1 MSYEKLL
8 SDFDERF
15 REIQRKTTTLLN
27 EANQMIVLC
36 TKTLESL
43 RKIVSSEGF
52 KTKDAEIDFFKR
64 IKVVPMHLLIHYTE
78 IRSCELRMPKIGEL
92 NQSEFLEKQVDKVND
107 FFGVHTEF
115 LVYLDQGYKH
125 FDKHYFT
132 RKHLNDVPLVK
143 SYPYYKDAMF
153 NTSHDGI
160 LARIR
165 GFGLFIKYLQEKK
178 RQLEKRNSCEEKSR
192 GQGSLIWTGSYAG
205 FVEMVYGCVAAECF
219 NDGNIDIKKVIEEL
233 GDFLNIERGNS
244 TRTYNELK
252 NRTQSQIKFFEET
265 GRKLLE
271 KMSKEDGYSS
281 DS

>member
-1 MSYEKLL
+1 MLYEKLL
-8 SDFDERF
+8 SDFNERL

-27 EANQMIVLC
+27 EANQMIALC

-43 RKIVSSEGF
+43 RKVVSSKGF
-52 KTKDAEIDFFKR
+52 KTKDDEIDFFKR
-64 IKVVPMHLLIHYTE
+64 VKVVPMHLLIHYTE

-92 NQSEFLEKQVDKVND
+92 HQSEFLERQVDKVND
-107 FFGVHTEF
+107 FFGVNTEF

-143 SYPYYKDAMF
+143 SYPYYKDALF
-153 NTSHDGI
+153 NTSHDGL

-165 GFGLFIKYLQEKK
+165 GFGLFITYLQEKK
-178 RQLEKRNSCEEKSR
+178 QQLKERNSSKENGGVE
-192 GQGSLIWTGSYAG
+192 GSLIWTGSYAG
-205 FVEMVYGCVAAECF
+205 FVEMVYGCFAAECF
-219 NDGNIDIKKVIEEL
+219 NNGNIDIKKVIEEL

-252 NRTQSQIKFFEET
+252 NRTQSQIKFFQET
-265 GRKLLE
+265 GRKLLS
-271 KMSKEDGYSS
+271 KMEKEDGFSS